1 MNLVGQSNSGT
12 SVDCM
17 VSIFTRK
24 IILSPGKL
32 VSQVFGPQ
40 TDFPGGQI
48 DMDSNLGSFI
58 Y

>member
-1 MNLVGQSNSGT
+1 MSLVGQRNSAT

-24 IILSPGKL
+24 ITRKISFT
-32 VSQVFGPQ
+32 SAW
-40 TDFPGGQI
+40 TSDFPGGQT